1 MNLQTHEHNFTIGQS
16 SNGNNDWMSMT
27 ATPTPALSDDTAQVT
42 TLASEQTATV
52 SVVIPAMNEAA
63 NLPHVLPQIPDW
75 VHEVILVDGHS
86 TDETV
91 AVARR
96 LRPDIRIVTQGGR
109 GKGDALRCG
118 FSAATGDMIVMLDA
132 DGSMDPKEIPHYIGA
147 LLSGADF
154 AKGTRFIQGGHTH
167 DMSFIRYCG
176 NLGLTW
182 LVRLLFGGKYSDLCY
197 GYNAFWRAVLPTL
210 ALDADGFEI
219 ETLMNVRALLSR
231 CKITEVASIEHER
244 IHGMSNLHALRD
256 GWRVL
261 MTIVKERLHS
271 NVEPYA
277 GWTPTVTNGAL
288 PYLKPSP
295 VTVQRY
301 QSIVVYKRGA

>member
-1 MNLQTHEHNFTIGQS
+1 MNLHMHTNHFTLDQT
-16 SNGNNDWMSMT
+16 SNYRPPM
-27 ATPTPALSDDTAQVT
+27 AAEPTPALDGEAAPVT
-42 TLASEQTATV
+42 TEEQYSGATV

-75 VHEVILVDGHS
+75 VHEVILVDGRS
-86 TDETV
+86 TDDTV
-91 AVARR
+91 AVAQQ

-118 FSAATGDMIVMLDA
+118 FAAATGDMIVMLDA

-154 AKGTRFIQGGHTH
+154 AKGTRFIQGDHTH

-197 GYNAFWRAVLPTL
+197 GYNAFWRSVLPTL

-231 CKITEVASIEHER
+231 FKITEVASIEHER

-261 MTIVKERLHS
+261 MTILTERLQGK
-271 NVEPYA
+271 VGPQPGGQRDA
-277 GWTPTVTNGAL
+277 MTGGL
-288 PYLKPSP
+288 PYLKPAP
-295 VTVQRY
+295 VTVERY
-301 QSIVVYKRGA
+301 HAVTMHKRGA

>member
-1 MNLQTHEHNFTIGQS
+1 MNLQTQSNNFTLEQPS
-16 SNGNNDWMSMT
+16 SYRGTMT
-27 ATPTPALSDDTAQVT
+27 AEAASPFFAETVQVT
-42 TLASEQTATV
+42 SMESYHGVTV

-86 TDETV
+86 TDDTV
-91 AVARR
+91 AVAQR
-96 LRPDIRIVTQGGR
+96 LRPAIRVVTQSGR

-197 GYNAFWRAVLPTL
+197 GYNAFWRGVLPAL

-261 MTIVKERLHS
+261 KTIITERLQGK
-271 NVEPYA
+271 VEPYA
-277 GWTPTVTNGAL
+277 GWKHNAMSGAL
-288 PYLKPSP
+288 PYLKPAP
-295 VTVQRY
+295 VTVERFHTI
-301 QSIVVYKRGA
+301 SIHKQGA

>member
-1 MNLQTHEHNFTIGQS
+1 MNLHMHTNHFTLDQT
-16 SNGNNDWMSMT
+16 SNYRPPM
-27 ATPTPALSDDTAQVT
+27 AVEPTPALDGEAAPVT
-42 TLASEQTATV
+42 TEEQYSGATV

-75 VHEVILVDGHS
+75 VHEVILVDGRS
-86 TDETV
+86 TDNTV
-91 AVARR
+91 AVAQQ

-118 FSAATGDMIVMLDA
+118 FAAATGDMIVMLDA

-197 GYNAFWRAVLPTL
+197 GYNAFWRSVLPTL

-231 CKITEVASIEHER
+231 FKITEVASIEHER

-261 MTIVKERLHS
+261 MTILTERLQGK
-271 NVEPYA
+271 VGPQPGGQRDA
-277 GWTPTVTNGAL
+277 MTGGL
-288 PYLKPSP
+288 PYLKPAP
-295 VTVQRY
+295 VTVERY
-301 QSIVVYKRGA
+301 HAVTMHKRGA

>member
-1 MNLQTHEHNFTIGQS
+1 MNLHTHGNSFTLEQPSSYRGSMAPDPTLSLFGEGAQS
-16 SNGNNDWMSMT
+16 TTVASASG
-27 ATPTPALSDDTAQVT
+27 VT
-42 TLASEQTATV
+42 I

-75 VHEVILVDGHS
+75 VHEVILVDGRS
-86 TDETV
+86 TDDTV
-91 AVARR
+91 AVAQR
-96 LRPDIRIVTQGGR
+96 LRPDIRVVTQSGR

-118 FSAATGDMIVMLDA
+118 FSTATGDMIVMLDA

-197 GYNAFWRAVLPTL
+197 GYNAFWRAVLPAL
-210 ALDADGFEI
+210 DLDADGFEI

-261 MTIVKERLHS
+261 KTIITERLQDK
-271 NVEPYA
+271 VGPQP
-277 GWTPTVTNGAL
+277 GWQRDAMTGAL
-288 PYLKPSP
+288 PYLKPAP
-295 VTVQRY
+295 VTVERY
-301 QSIVVYKRGA
+301 HTVAVQKRGA

>member
-1 MNLQTHEHNFTIGQS
+1 MNLHMHGNNFTLDQT
-16 SNGNNDWMSMT
+16 NDYRPPMGTDPVPAFYSEMT
-27 ATPTPALSDDTAQVT
+27 QVATVEEYSGV
-42 TLASEQTATV
+42 TV

-86 TDETV
+86 TDDTV
-91 AVARR
+91 AVAQR
-96 LRPDIRIVTQGGR
+96 LRPDIRVVTQGGR

-154 AKGTRFIQGGHTH
+154 AKGTRFVQGGHTH

-197 GYNAFWRAVLPTL
+197 GYNAFWRAVLPAL

-261 MTIVKERLHS
+261 KTIITERLQGK
-271 NVEPYA
+271 VGAQP
-277 GWTPTVTNGAL
+277 GWPRDTGTGAL
-288 PYLKPSP
+288 PYLKPMP
-295 VTVQRY
+295 VRVERY
-301 QSIVVYKRGA
+301 QAVSVQKRGA

>member
-1 MNLQTHEHNFTIGQS
+1 MNLHTHGSNFTLDQTS
-16 SNGNNDWMSMT
+16 SYRPPM
-27 ATPTPALSDDTAQVT
+27 AIEPTSIVYSEAAQVT
-42 TLASEQTATV
+42 TVEQYSGATV

-86 TDETV
+86 TDDTV
-91 AVARR
+91 VVAQR
-96 LRPDIRIVTQGGR
+96 LRPDIRIVAQGGR

-118 FSAATGDMIVMLDA
+118 FAAATGDMIVMLDA

-197 GYNAFWRAVLPTL
+197 GYNAFWRSVLPTL

-231 CKITEVASIEHER
+231 FKITEVASIEHER

-261 MTIVKERLHS
+261 MTILTERLQGK
-271 NVEPYA
+271 V
-277 GWTPTVTNGAL
+277 GAQPGGQRAAMTGGL
-288 PYLKPSP
+288 PYLKPAP
-295 VTVQRY
+295 VTVERY
-301 QSIVVYKRGA
+301 HAVTMHKRGA

>member
-1 MNLQTHEHNFTIGQS
+1 
-16 SNGNNDWMSMT
+16 
-27 ATPTPALSDDTAQVT
+27 
-42 TLASEQTATV
+42 
-52 SVVIPAMNEAA
+52 
-63 NLPHVLPQIPDW
+63 
-75 VHEVILVDGHS
+75 VILVDGRS
-86 TDETV
+86 TDDTV
-91 AVARR
+91 AVAQR
-96 LRPDIRIVTQGGR
+96 LRPDIRIVAQGGR

-118 FSAATGDMIVMLDA
+118 FAAATGDMIVMLDA

-197 GYNAFWRAVLPTL
+197 GYNAFWRSVLPTL

-231 CKITEVASIEHER
+231 FKITEVASIEHER

-261 MTIVKERLHS
+261 MTILTERLQGK
-271 NVEPYA
+271 V
-277 GWTPTVTNGAL
+277 GAQPGGQRAAMTGGL
-288 PYLKPSP
+288 PYLKPAP
-295 VTVQRY
+295 VTVERY
-301 QSIVVYKRGA
+301 HAVTMHKRGA

>member
-1 MNLQTHEHNFTIGQS
+1 MNLHMRGNNFTFDQT
-16 SNGNNDWMSMT
+16 SNYRPPIAAD
-27 ATPTPALSDDTAQVT
+27 PTHALHSETAQVT
-42 TLASEQTATV
+42 SVEQYSGATV

-86 TDETV
+86 TDDTV
-91 AVARR
+91 AVAQR
-96 LRPDIRIVTQGGR
+96 LRPDIRVVTQGGR

-219 ETLMNVRALLSR
+219 ETLMNVRVLLSR
-231 CKITEVASIEHER
+231 FKITEVASIEHER

-261 MTIVKERLHS
+261 KTIITERLQGKVGPHS
-271 NVEPYA
+271 DRQRN
-277 GWTPTVTNGAL
+277 TMTGAL
-288 PYLKPSP
+288 PYLKPMP
-295 VTVQRY
+295 VTVERY
-301 QSIVVYKRGA
+301 HAVSVKKRGA

>member
-1 MNLQTHEHNFTIGQS
+1 MNLHTHGNSFTLEQPS
-16 SNGNNDWMSMT
+16 TYMRSAAAS
-27 ATPTPALSDDTAQVT
+27 PTPPIFEETVQVT
-42 TLASEQTATV
+42 SGESDSGVTV

-86 TDETV
+86 TDDTV
-91 AVARR
+91 AVAQR
-96 LRPDIRIVTQGGR
+96 LRSDIRVVPQGGR

-167 DMSFIRYCG
+167 DMSLIRYCG

-197 GYNAFWRAVLPTL
+197 GYNAFWRAVLPAL

-261 MTIVKERLHS
+261 KTIITERLQGK
-271 NVEPYA
+271 VEPYT
-277 GWTPTVTNGAL
+277 GWQHNAVSGAL
-288 PYLKPSP
+288 PYLKPAP
-295 VTVQRY
+295 ITVERY
-301 QSIVVYKRGA
+301 QTVSIHKRGA